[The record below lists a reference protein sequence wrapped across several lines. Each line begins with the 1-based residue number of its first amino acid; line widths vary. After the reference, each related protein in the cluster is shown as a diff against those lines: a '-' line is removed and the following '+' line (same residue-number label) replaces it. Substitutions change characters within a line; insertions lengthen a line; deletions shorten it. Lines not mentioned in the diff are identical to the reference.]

1 MRERFGRRSL
11 LNSGDKTDRHFDN
24 RALSQDFQKLDGEV
38 TKWHMVG
45 RDLVGARK
53 ESVFIPLRFGHSRGP
68 SIEVGKNAAWGCKYP
83 ISSELNTEKKPAM
96 SYFFDLGWLFPRSES
111 DQASYQS
118 CPPRF
123 ILKSLVSRLCMSGKC
138 PAP

>member
-1 MRERFGRRSL
+1 MRERFGRRSS

-83 ISSELNTEKKPAM
+83 ISSELNTEKN
-96 SYFFDLGWLFPRSES
+96 RR
-111 DQASYQS
+111 
-118 CPPRF
+118 CPTFLIWVGFSHDRKATK
-123 ILKSLVSRLCMSGKC
+123 LRTSLAHHVSF
-138 PAP
+138 